1 MLLGASQ
8 RSAVLRRL
16 SKWGNA
22 ARRMAI
28 AARVLQFL
36 FGVLDANAVLRYR
49 AVTNRNDLVG
59 MALAKRR

>member
-1 MLLGASQ
+1 MLWGAAQ
-8 RSAVLRRL
+8 RLAVLRRL

-36 FGVLDANAVLRYR
+36 FEVLDANAVLGHRV
-49 AVTNRNDLVG
+49 ATNRNDLVG